1 MRNERT
7 EVHKDICN
15 EIHELYENKNHD
27 YGDSFINV
35 RQEVDRAIVVRLMDK
50 IERLKVITRKEQKVV
65 DETIDD
71 TLMDLA
77 NYAIMELT
85 ERRIE
90 KSKLIYEPALGG
102 IHMEIDSKTKKKI
115 KRKMEEQVRKYKAI
129 KVEE

>member
-7 EVHKDICN
+7 KVHKDICN

-50 IERLKVITRKEQKVV
+50 IERLKVITRKEQKVA

-90 KSKLIYEPALGG
+90 KSKDDI
-102 IHMEIDSKTKKKI
+102 M
-115 KRKMEEQVRKYKAI
+115 KYRAI
-129 KVEE
+129 KVEG

>member
-15 EIHELYENKNHD
+15 EIHELYESKNHD
-27 YGDSFINV
+27 EGDSFINV

-50 IERLKVITRKEQKVV
+50 MERLKVITRKKQKVT

-90 KSKLIYEPALGG
+90 KSKDDI
-102 IHMEIDSKTKKKI
+102 M
-115 KRKMEEQVRKYKAI
+115 KYRAI
-129 KVEE
+129 KVEG